1 MSADSLYLRAVV
13 QTFKNDA
20 ALVKSIKKQARL
32 SPTDQRTLMSEL
44 SQMRGTAG
52 SIAHVTGLTL
62 AGHGLATVV
71 AILPGGRAG
80 IGVAITTEEPDSR
93 ESMLARCQSESA
105 DLPPGFAMLVI
116 PAGVV
121 AGGLQ

>member
-1 MSADSLYLRAVV
+1 MTAASLYLRAVV
-13 QTFKNDA
+13 EVHPSDV
-20 ALVKSIKKQARL
+20 ALVKSIKKKARL
-32 SPTDQRTLMSEL
+32 SPTDQRSLMSEL

-52 SIAHVTGLTL
+52 SVAHVTGLTL

-93 ESMLARCQSESA
+93 DSMLARCQSESA

-121 AGGLQ
+121 RGALQ